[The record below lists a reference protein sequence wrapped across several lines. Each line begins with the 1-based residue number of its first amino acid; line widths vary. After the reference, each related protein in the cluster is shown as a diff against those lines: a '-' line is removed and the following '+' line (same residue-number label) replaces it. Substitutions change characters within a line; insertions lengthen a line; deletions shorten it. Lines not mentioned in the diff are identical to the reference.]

1 MPIPLIVIALGAVA
15 ASTASIGVGKSIKGG
30 IDQKD
35 AKNTNKRADEIVEAA
50 KKAAER
56 SKNYSGEAINA
67 LGYRKIEILDKSIKP
82 FVDSFEKIHNIE
94 LIESEGLSELHN
106 LKLDKQSLN
115 ELKEMSSMA
124 SSLIGGVASG
134 ATLGAVAAFGAYG
147 AAMTFGSCAT
157 TGTMIATL
165 SGAAAKSATLAFL
178 GGGALSVGGL
188 GMAGGAVVLGGL
200 VAGPALAVMG
210 FIIGAKASANKEAAY
225 ANLANAREFEEEA
238 KTIQVLCKAI
248 RTRATMFECL
258 LIRLNSIFAPLV
270 YELQNIISTAGC
282 DYSKYNQQQKETV
295 AACLSMATAIK
306 AVLDTPILT
315 EDGLPTTGSEKLISA
330 TDFISAESG
339 VQDVSNLLKAV
350 PSQSEN
356 LESSFK
362 KKNSATDPSTTKV
375 IELVEKYLRGE
386 KTSGKLKYAIEN
398 DYFKKIEES
407 FKIESFNESRET
419 VIGIFDP
426 SPMNCLTG
434 KVSGILFTKERIIF
448 KDSPKSVPVSFKY
461 SNLKYIESKFST
473 LVLHGKNGTVLKLKD
488 IMYAS
493 VSMLELFS
501 GIRDTFKQ

>member
-165 SGAAAKSATLAFL
+165 SGAAAQSATLAFL

-315 EDGLPTTGSEKLISA
+315 EDGLPTKGSEKLLSA
-330 TDFISAESG
+330 TTSISAESS

-350 PSQSEN
+350 PSQAEN
-356 LESSFK
+356 TESPFK
-362 KKNSATDPSTTKV
+362 KDIKV
-375 IELVEKYLRGE
+375 DIKTQKIIELVEKYLRSE
-386 KTSGKLKYAIEN
+386 KTSGKLKSAIEN
-398 DYFKKIEES
+398 DYFNKIEQA
-407 FKIESFNESRET
+407 FKTESFNEKREN

-426 SPMNCLTG
+426 SPMNSLTG
-434 KVSGILFTKERIIF
+434 KVSGIVFTKERIIY
-448 KDSPKSVPVSFKY
+448 KDNPGSVPVSFKY
-461 SNLKYIESKFST
+461 SNAKNIEQKFST
-473 LVLHGKNGTVLKLKD
+473 IVLYGKNGTVLKLKG
-488 IMYAS
+488 IMYS
-493 VSMLELFS
+493 SDSMRELFS
-501 GIRDTFKQ
+501 GIIDIFKQ